1 MTYPTDISPTDISRR
16 RLLGLSL
23 GLGAAAALGLA
34 GCGGSD
40 QPTAST
46 GNGNGGKDYT
56 GPKVQL
62 NLWNGF
68 TGGDGDIFKKL
79 VDQFN
84 GEHANIA
91 ISVAT
96 YKWEDY
102 YAKLPGAVSSGNGPD
117 VAVMHI
123 DMLATFAARRVIQ
136 PIDDVASAL
145 GLSEADFA
153 TTVWKGGLYQGKRY
167 GIPLDMHPVGLYYNK
182 ALLQKAG
189 LDPNKPP
196 QNRADLEA
204 ALAELKKAGIQ
215 GFWVSP
221 FQFTGGMTAYSLV
234 YQFGGA
240 LYNADATK
248 ATFNSDQ
255 AVEAVTWLTGL
266 ISAGHSPT
274 NVGQDADYLALKSGK
289 NAFNVNGIW
298 QVNDLKK
305 SPDVQWGVAPL
316 PQIGTKK
323 AVWANSHNF
332 TIVQQ
337 RNVEQNK
344 VSGAKVFINWLSQHS
359 LDWAAGG
366 QVPARNS
373 VRDDPKFK
381 DLAEMNTLAAELPD
395 AAFPP
400 AAPGI
405 GDVTKLFY
413 DAVNEAVLGKKQ
425 PKQALDDGVAKA
437 DKLLEDNRK
446 KYGS

>member
-1 MTYPTDISPTDISRR
+1 MTTFNRR
-16 RLLGLSL
+16 QLLGL
-23 GLGAAAALGLA
+23 GLGAAAAMTLA
-34 GCGGSD
+34 ACGDDDKG
-40 QPTAST
+40 PAAA
-46 GNGNGGKDYT
+46 GNGGKDYT
-56 GPKVQL
+56 GPKVTI

-84 GEHANIA
+84 TEHANIA
-91 ISVAT
+91 ITVAT

-117 VAVMHI
+117 IAVMHM
-123 DMLATFAARRVIQ
+123 DMLATFAARKVIQ
-136 PIDDVASAL
+136 PVDDVASAL
-145 GLSEADFA
+145 GLSESDFA
-153 TTVWKGGLYQGKRY
+153 ATVWKGGLYQSKRY
-167 GIPLDMHPVGLYYNK
+167 GIPLDMHPVGMYYNK
-182 ALLQKAG
+182 ALFQKAG
-189 LDPNKPP
+189 LDPAKPP
-196 QNRADLEA
+196 TNRSEFEA
-204 ALAELKKAGIQ
+204 TLTALKGAGIQ
-215 GFWVSP
+215 GFWISP
-221 FQFTGGMTAYSLV
+221 FQFTGGMTGYSLV
-234 YQFGGA
+234 HQFGGT

-255 AVEAVTWLTGL
+255 AVEAVSWLTKL
-266 ISAGHSPT
+266 IADGHSPA
-274 NVGQDADYLALKSGK
+274 NVGQDADYLALKSNQ
-289 NAFNVNGIW
+289 NAININGIW

-305 SPDVQWGVAPL
+305 SPDVQWGVAPV

-337 RNVEQNK
+337 KKTDENK
-344 VSGAKVFINWLSQHS
+344 VAGAKVFINWLSQHS

-366 QVPARNS
+366 QVPARNA

-381 DLAEMNTLAAELPD
+381 ELTEVNTLAAELPD

-405 GDVTKLFY
+405 GDVTNLFY
-413 DAVNEAVLGKKQ
+413 TAFNEAVLGKKS

>member
-1 MTYPTDISPTDISRR
+1 MTTFNRR
-16 RLLGLSL
+16 QLLGL
-23 GLGAAAALGLA
+23 GLGAAAAVSLA
-34 GCGGSD
+34 ACGND
-40 QPTAST
+40 DKTPAAT
-46 GNGNGGKDYT
+46 GNGGKDYT
-56 GPKVQL
+56 GPKVAL

-84 GEHANIA
+84 AEHANIA
-91 ISVAT
+91 ITVAT

-117 VAVMHI
+117 VAVMHM
-123 DMLATFAARRVIQ
+123 DMLATFAARKVIQ

-145 GLSEADFA
+145 GLSESDFA
-153 TTVWKGGLYQGKRY
+153 TTVWKGGIYQSKRY
-167 GIPLDMHPVGLYYNK
+167 GIPLDMHPVGMYYNK
-182 ALLQKAG
+182 ALFQKAG
-189 LDPNKPP
+189 LDPAKPP
-196 QNRADLEA
+196 TNRTEFEA
-204 ALAELKKAGIQ
+204 TLTALKKASIQ
-215 GFWVSP
+215 GFWISP
-221 FQFTGGMTAYSLV
+221 FQFTGGMTGYSLV
-234 YQFGGA
+234 HQFGGA

-248 ATFNSDQ
+248 AVFNSDQ
-255 AVEAVTWLTGL
+255 AVEAVTWLTKL
-266 ISAGHSPT
+266 VADGHSPA
-274 NVGQDADYLALKSGK
+274 NVGQDADYLALKSGQ
-289 NAFNVNGIW
+289 NAININGIW

-305 SPDVQWGVAPL
+305 SPDVQWGVAPV

-337 RNVEQNK
+337 KNTDANK
-344 VSGAKVFINWLSQHS
+344 IAGAKVFINWLSQHS

-366 QVPARNS
+366 QVPARNA

-381 DLAEMNTLAAELPD
+381 ELTEVNTLAAELPD

-405 GDVTKLFY
+405 GDVTNLFY
-413 DAVNEAVLGKKQ
+413 TAFNEAVLGKKS

-446 KYGS
+446 KYGT

>member
-1 MTYPTDISPTDISRR
+1 MTTFNRR
-16 RLLGLSL
+16 QILGL
-23 GLGAAAALGLA
+23 GLGAAAAVTLA
-34 GCGGSD
+34 ACGD
-40 QPTAST
+40 DKT
-46 GNGNGGKDYT
+46 GPAAAGNGGKDYT

-91 ISVAT
+91 ITVAT

-117 VAVMHI
+117 IAVMHM
-123 DMLATFAARRVIQ
+123 DMLATFAARKVIQ

-145 GLSEADFA
+145 GLTESDFA
-153 TTVWKGGLYQGKRY
+153 PTVWKGGLYQAKRY

-182 ALLQKAG
+182 TLFQQAG
-189 LDPNKPP
+189 LDPAKPP
-196 QNRADLEA
+196 TDRAEFEA
-204 ALAELKKAGIQ
+204 ALAALKKAGIQ
-215 GFWVSP
+215 GFWISP

-234 YQFGGA
+234 HQFGGA

-255 AVEAVTWLTGL
+255 AVEAVTWLTKL
-266 ISAGHSPT
+266 VADGHSPA
-274 NVGQDADYLALKSGK
+274 NVGQDADYLAFKSNK

-305 SPDVQWGVAPL
+305 SPEVQWGVAAV
-316 PQIGTKK
+316 PQIGTRK

-337 RNVEQNK
+337 KAADGNK
-344 VSGAKVFINWLSQHS
+344 VAGAKVFINWLSQHS

-366 QVPARNS
+366 QVPARNA

-381 DLAEMNTLAAELPD
+381 ELTEINTLAAELPD

-405 GDVTKLFY
+405 GDVTNLFY
-413 DAVNEAVLGKKQ
+413 TAFNEAVLGKKS

>member
-1 MTYPTDISPTDISRR
+1 MTTFNRR
-16 RLLGLSL
+16 QLLGL
-23 GLGAAAALGLA
+23 GLGAAAAVTLA
-34 GCGGSD
+34 ACGDDDKG
-40 QPTAST
+40 PAAT
-46 GNGNGGKDYT
+46 GNGGKDYT
-56 GPKVQL
+56 GPKVTV

-84 GEHANIA
+84 TEHANIA
-91 ISVAT
+91 ITVAT

-117 VAVMHI
+117 IAVMHM
-123 DMLATFAARRVIQ
+123 DMLATFAARKVIQ
-136 PIDDVASAL
+136 PVDDVASAL
-145 GLSEADFA
+145 GLSESDFA
-153 TTVWKGGLYQGKRY
+153 PTVWKGGLYQSKRY
-167 GIPLDMHPVGLYYNK
+167 GIPLDMHPVGMYYNK
-182 ALLQKAG
+182 ALFQKAG
-189 LDPNKPP
+189 LDPAKPP
-196 QNRADLEA
+196 TDRAEFEA
-204 ALAELKKAGIQ
+204 TLAALKKAGIQ
-215 GFWVSP
+215 GFWISP
-221 FQFTGGMTAYSLV
+221 FQFTGGMTGYSLV
-234 YQFGGA
+234 HQFGGA

-255 AVEAVTWLTGL
+255 AVEAVSWLTKL
-266 ISAGHSPT
+266 VADGHSPA
-274 NVGQDADYLALKSGK
+274 NVGQDADYLALKSNQ
-289 NAFNVNGIW
+289 NAININGIW

-305 SPDVQWGVAPL
+305 SPDVQWGVAPV

-337 RNVEQNK
+337 KTTDANK
-344 VSGAKVFINWLSQHS
+344 VAGAKVFINWLSQHS

-366 QVPARNS
+366 QVPARNA

-381 DLAEMNTLAAELPD
+381 ELTEVNTLAAELPD

-405 GDVTKLFY
+405 GDVTNLFY
-413 DAVNEAVLGKKQ
+413 TAFNEAVLGKKS

>member
-1 MTYPTDISPTDISRR
+1 MTTFNRR
-16 RLLGLSL
+16 QLLGL
-23 GLGAAAALGLA
+23 GLGAAAAVSLA
-34 GCGGSD
+34 ACGDDDKG
-40 QPTAST
+40 PATT
-46 GNGNGGKDYT
+46 GNGGKDYT
-56 GPKVQL
+56 GPKVTI

-84 GEHANIA
+84 TEHANIA
-91 ISVAT
+91 ITVAT

-117 VAVMHI
+117 IAVMHM
-123 DMLATFAARRVIQ
+123 DMIATFAARKVIQ
-136 PIDDVASAL
+136 PVDDVASAL
-145 GLSEADFA
+145 GLSESDFA
-153 TTVWKGGLYQGKRY
+153 ATVWKGGLYQSKRY
-167 GIPLDMHPVGLYYNK
+167 GIPLDMHPVGMYYNK
-182 ALLQKAG
+182 ALFQKAG
-189 LDPNKPP
+189 LDPAKPP
-196 QNRADLEA
+196 TNRSEFEA
-204 ALAELKKAGIQ
+204 TLTALKGAGIQ
-215 GFWVSP
+215 GFWISP
-221 FQFTGGMTAYSLV
+221 FQFTGGMTGYSLV
-234 YQFGGA
+234 HQFGGA

-255 AVEAVTWLTGL
+255 AVEAVSWLTKL
-266 ISAGHSPT
+266 IADGHSPA
-274 NVGQDADYLALKSGK
+274 NVGQDADYLALKSNQ
-289 NAFNVNGIW
+289 NAININGIW

-305 SPDVQWGVAPL
+305 SPDVQWGVAPV
-316 PQIGTKK
+316 PQIGTRK

-337 RNVEQNK
+337 KTTDANK
-344 VSGAKVFINWLSQHS
+344 VAGAKVFINWLSQHS

-366 QVPARNS
+366 QVPARNA

-381 DLAEMNTLAAELPD
+381 ELTEVNTLAAELPD

-405 GDVTKLFY
+405 GDVTNLFY
-413 DAVNEAVLGKKQ
+413 TAFNEAVLGKKA